1 MKKVYLIPKDYFSDV
16 DPTGPR
22 DLSDS
27 QFADLAEAHGE
38 IYTLE
43 EFAKWWNLNLLDYD
57 YKYFFIR
64 FI

>member
-1 MKKVYLIPKDYFSDV
+1 MTRVYLIPKDCIPGIE
-16 DPTGPR
+16 PTDPR

-27 QFADLAEAHGE
+27 QFVDLAEAHGE
-38 IYTLE
+38 IYTLSD
-43 EFAKWWNLNLLDYD
+43 FTKWWNLSLLDYD